1 MVNFDLSSSLIAGF
15 ALLAQSPFFA
25 DAVPQSSS
33 SGPDPSVELGDGKI
47 IGTTG
52 TIPDLKDPVNKYL
65 GIPYAKS
72 PPERFS
78 KAEDPEKWTSPKDVK
93 DLKPACI
100 QQFNRPISKELF
112 NTPPPP
118 ESEDCLYINVYTP
131 STPAPSEG
139 RAVMFWIYGGSL
151 QFGSSWNDEYDGS
164 YIAGYEDVIVV
175 TFNYRTNVFG
185 FPNSPDLSPYDQN
198 LALLDQRKALD
209 WVAKNI
215 KAFGGDPNKVTLF
228 GESAGGFSVKM
239 LWALPP
245 KPLNFQGAII
255 QSQGGAGPTDGGI
268 AWRNLTKTLNCTST
282 PSKKEIDC
290 VRDKPV
296 DLIRSIIEKNRLN
309 FAPKVENRTA
319 ITHIENQIRLRTA
332 AQVPILIGSNGD
344 EGSIFQVT
352 FDFKTLNQTL
362 QYFFPNQTVIQQA
375 VQATYRRQYPNNE
388 IAAIRAL
395 IRDASYTCFTSAIA
409 QTAASNQYQA
419 FRYYY
424 NATFDNLPVP
434 KNLVPNP
441 GAYHSSEVYSVFG
454 TYPKDGATTQQ
465 KDLSRYM
472 MKTWAD
478 FAKNPRRG
486 PAPNDGWPQIGSS
499 FRDLWVVGNDGRA
512 GGYPIRQEVT
522 DANCRLFAGPL
533 WAIGL

>member
-1 MVNFDLSSSLIAGF
+1 MVNFDLSSSLLAGF

-33 SGPDPSVELGDGKI
+33 SGPDPSIELGDGKI

-65 GIPYAKS
+65 GIPYAKT
-72 PPERFS
+72 PPLRFGR
-78 KAEDPEKWTSPKDVK
+78 AEDPEQWTEAKDVK
-93 DLKPACI
+93 DLKPSCI

-112 NTPPPP
+112 NKPGAP

-131 STPAPSEG
+131 STSAPPEG

-151 QFGSSWNDEYDGS
+151 QFGNSWSDEYDGS
-164 YIAGYEDVIVV
+164 YLAGYEDVIVV

-185 FPNSPDLSPYDQN
+185 FPNSPDIGIYDQN

-209 WVAKNI
+209 WVQKNI
-215 KAFGGDPNKVTLF
+215 KAFGGDPKKVAIF

-245 KPLNFQGAII
+245 RPVPFHGAII

-268 AWRNLTKTLNCTST
+268 AWRNLTKTLNCTAT

-319 ITHIENQIRLRTA
+319 ATHIENQIRLRTA
-332 AQVPILIGSNGD
+332 ARVPMLIGSNGD
-344 EGSIFQVT
+344 EGSIFQVV
-352 FDFKTLNQTL
+352 FGFQKLNQTL

-375 VQATYRRQYPNNE
+375 VQTLYRRQYPNNE

-441 GAYHSSEVYSVFG
+441 GAFHSSEIFEVFG
-454 TYPKDGATTQQ
+454 TYPKDGATQQQ

-472 MKTWAD
+472 MKAWAD
-478 FAKNPRRG
+478 FAKNPRVG
-486 PAPNDGWPQIGSS
+486 PDTDNGWPQIGAS
-499 FRDLWVVGNDGRA
+499 FRDLWVIGNEGRS

-522 DANCRLFAGPL
+522 DANCRLFSGPL
-533 WAIGL
+533 WAVGL